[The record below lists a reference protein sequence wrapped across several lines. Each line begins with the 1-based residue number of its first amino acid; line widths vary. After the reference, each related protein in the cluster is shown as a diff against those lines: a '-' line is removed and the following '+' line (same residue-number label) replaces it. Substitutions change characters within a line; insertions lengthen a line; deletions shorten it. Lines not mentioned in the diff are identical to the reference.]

1 MIAQVNDVI
10 KTNRYF
16 ERAESVKE
24 FEASGRKL
32 FEQFP
37 TDEWEYLLGIAK
49 PLGVFASDTI
59 KRSSY
64 PPSPGTKVRIA
75 ENETLRKFLGFDGE
89 NGLSLGAV
97 DYHNLP
103 VKLNMSRLLKKHLAI
118 MAISGAG
125 KSVATKCIIEE
136 LLARKKEQGRIAIV
150 VFDVHGEYT
159 NFAEPIK
166 DKKHKDYSAQTK
178 LVKAQTIK
186 IGVSKLS
193 AGMIASILP
202 GLSGPQK
209 RDLGKIM
216 GNLRQQMKDGL
227 GPFDLGDVKAEILKN
242 SDMKTSEGLMGWIE
256 ELEALGIFGKTD
268 VPALSEL
275 TQPGM
280 LSVIDMSDLVD
291 MKRKQVI
298 VSYFANRMFHN
309 RREKK
314 IPPFLLVLEEAHQ
327 FVPEKTSR
335 EEAISRG
342 IIRTIAREGRKFGA
356 SLCLISQ
363 RPIQLDT
370 TTLSQCNTHLILR
383 ITNPYDLK
391 HIGESSEGLDSRSL
405 EIITSLRVGEA
416 LIVGEATN
424 APLFFR
430 IRPSN
435 SAESRHEKSLEKAAE
450 EFEENR
456 KEIEKEVKEFL

>member
-1 MIAQVNDVI
+1 
-10 KTNRYF
+10 
-16 ERAESVKE
+16 
-24 FEASGRKL
+24 
-32 FEQFP
+32 
-37 TDEWEYLLGIAK
+37 
-49 PLGVFASDTI
+49 
-59 KRSSY
+59 
-64 PPSPGTKVRIA
+64 
-75 ENETLRKFLGFDGE
+75 
-89 NGLSLGAV
+89 
-97 DYHNLP
+97 
-103 VKLNMSRLLKKHLAI
+103 
-118 MAISGAG
+118 
-125 KSVATKCIIEE
+125 
-136 LLARKKEQGRIAIV
+136 
-150 VFDVHGEYT
+150 
-159 NFAEPIK
+159 
-166 DKKHKDYSAQTK
+166 
-178 LVKAQTIK
+178 
-186 IGVSKLS
+186 
-193 AGMIASILP
+193 
-202 GLSGPQK
+202 
-209 RDLGKIM
+209 
-216 GNLRQQMKDGL
+216 
-227 GPFDLGDVKAEILKN
+227 
-242 SDMKTSEGLMGWIE
+242 
-256 ELEALGIFGKTD
+256 
-268 VPALSEL
+268 
-275 TQPGM
+275 
-280 LSVIDMSDLVD
+280 
-291 MKRKQVI
+291 
-298 VSYFANRMFHN
+298 MFHN

-335 EEAISRG
+335 EEAISRS